1 MDSMMM
7 TEFVESDRLLWKTV
21 WYQSMKKPIP
31 DMSRDE
37 INDVNL
43 LDNSLFDGS
52 FMDNLDESEM
62 PDEAT
67 LIL

>member
-1 MDSMMM
+1 
-7 TEFVESDRLLWKTV
+7 
-21 WYQSMKKPIP
+21 MKKPIP